1 MDDDPPPGVTPAEF
15 KHRFPVLHERGD
27 RIYEFLYVSGDGH
40 TGKWTFGRVG
50 GVNAPLLWENVFDS
64 FLKRINRKRRDIDG
78 VPPIGCID

>member
-1 MDDDPPPGVTPAEF
+1 
-15 KHRFPVLHERGD
+15 
-27 RIYEFLYVSGDGH
+27 LYVSGDGH